1 MKKLF
6 SLTGVFIGIYLVYI
20 FVIYS
25 SSLIFPMN
33 IGNLYDCAVEKNI
46 SSEDLIDIAQEYNLT
61 VFTTEYNNTSFLQKD
76 VVFNYL
82 NISDNDDIE
91 MGYQNT
97 LFSTNK
103 ILYKEDLESGLKLQ
117 RFWTI
122 ENEDSN
128 FAGFIDGL
136 KNYGIHNEIF
146 ESHRMNFSVIFS
158 QKNVEFFLCVI
169 LLLVFC
175 VSVYY
180 MLRSKE
186 IAILKLNGRKDLSIS
201 TNIIKIAAIRILMGY
216 TLISIIF
223 GVYLFSR
230 YQKEPFLNYILVA
243 LLGTSLSPVVSQIS
257 FFNSEYSVLSI
268 ILGILV
274 GIAVGFVLPP
284 IASHS
289 IKSHNGYNLYNIGF
303 ASGLL
308 ATLLMSIMRG
318 FGINL
323 DSRLI
328 WHSGSNKILFILLL
342 ICCMFLITIGI
353 MKGNNN
359 KINFKNINRQ
369 TGRLISD
376 FYILFKESTYINMG
390 ILGILSTCYVILIGG
405 DLNGATICGIFT
417 IIGFGCFGKNIKN
430 TIPIIIGATIAA
442 IFNVNEVTSPSLLL
456 SILFSTTLAPICG
469 KFGWKYGIL
478 AGIIHVNIVANIG
491 YLHGGLNLY
500 NNGLAGGFVAMIL
513 IPLITTFKKEI

>member
-1 MKKLF
+1 MKL
-6 SLTGVFIGIYLVYI
+6 
-20 FVIYS
+20 
-25 SSLIFPMN
+25 
-33 IGNLYDCAVEKNI
+33 
-46 SSEDLIDIAQEYNLT
+46 
-61 VFTTEYNNTSFLQKD
+61 
-76 VVFNYL
+76 
-82 NISDNDDIE
+82 
-91 MGYQNT
+91 
-97 LFSTNK
+97 
-103 ILYKEDLESGLKLQ
+103 
-117 RFWTI
+117 
-122 ENEDSN
+122 
-128 FAGFIDGL
+128 L
-136 KNYGIHNEIF
+136 KNYYPPYIILSILYLFFIIF
-146 ESHRMNFSVIFS
+146 AFLLDSLSETFNGLKSIIFS
-158 QKNVEFFLCVI
+158 SDILITDYMEVGGIGAALVNAALTSLLSL
-169 LLLVFC
+169 LLLVIIG
-175 VSVYY
+175 V
-180 MLRSKE
+180 KP
-186 IAILKLNGRKDLSIS
+186 NGS
-201 TNIIKIAAIRILMGY
+201 TIMSLWLMTGFSFLGKNIFNIWP
-216 TLISIIF
+216 IIF

-289 IKSHNGYNLYNIGF
+289 IKAHNGYNLYNIGF

-328 WHSGSNKILFILLL
+328 WHSGSNKILFILLF
-342 ICCMFLITIGI
+342 ICCIFLIAIGI
-353 MKGNNN
+353 IQGNNN
-359 KINFKNINRQ
+359 KINFKNINKQ

-390 ILGILSTCYVILIGG
+390 ILGILATCYVILIGG

>member
-1 MKKLF
+1 MKL
-6 SLTGVFIGIYLVYI
+6 
-20 FVIYS
+20 
-25 SSLIFPMN
+25 
-33 IGNLYDCAVEKNI
+33 
-46 SSEDLIDIAQEYNLT
+46 
-61 VFTTEYNNTSFLQKD
+61 
-76 VVFNYL
+76 
-82 NISDNDDIE
+82 
-91 MGYQNT
+91 
-97 LFSTNK
+97 
-103 ILYKEDLESGLKLQ
+103 
-117 RFWTI
+117 
-122 ENEDSN
+122 
-128 FAGFIDGL
+128 L
-136 KNYGIHNEIF
+136 KNYYPPYIILSILYLFFIIF
-146 ESHRMNFSVIFS
+146 AFLLDSPSETFNGLKSIIFS
-158 QKNVEFFLCVI
+158 SDILITDYMEVGGIGAALVNAALTSLLSL
-169 LLLVFC
+169 LLLVIIG
-175 VSVYY
+175 V
-180 MLRSKE
+180 KP
-186 IAILKLNGRKDLSIS
+186 NGS
-201 TNIIKIAAIRILMGY
+201 TIMSLWLMTGFSFLGKNIFNIWP
-216 TLISIIF
+216 IIF

-289 IKSHNGYNLYNIGF
+289 IKAHNGYNLYNIGF

-342 ICCMFLITIGI
+342 ICCIFLIAIGI
-353 MKGNNN
+353 IQGNNN
-359 KINFKNINRQ
+359 KINFKNINKQ